1 VKFYGFAS
9 KPGEPK
15 RVFLAD
21 EGEVFVAKQG
31 DIVERKYKVVQ
42 INNTN
47 VLIEDVLNSNRQ
59 QVPLTPK

>member
-1 VKFYGFAS
+1 
-9 KPGEPK
+9 
-15 RVFLAD
+15 
-21 EGEVFVAKQG
+21 VAKQG